1 MAAALLLSATLP
13 ARVTGAA
20 DLFAGYSVLDLGGDW
35 AQGGAAGAAASLR
48 GGTMRLGLDASA
60 HFGGS
65 APVRELGLFASLA
78 LAARASAR
86 VSPFVVLRAG
96 GAARRE
102 QVDVF
107 GVSIGAD
114 GVCDGSCPYTLG
126 PSAEGGGGLDVR
138 LSGRWHLRLEA
149 AYRARRLSGTVEHG
163 LRLSGGIARR

>member
-1 MAAALLLSATLP
+1 MAATLLAVAALP
-13 ARVTGAA
+13 ARGSAA

-35 AQGGAAGAAASLR
+35 AQGGAAGAATSRR
-48 GGTMRLGLDASA
+48 GGALRIGLDASA

-65 APVRELGLFASLA
+65 EPVRELGLFASFA

-96 GAARRE
+96 GVARRE
-102 QVDVF
+102 QVEVF
-107 GVSIGAD
+107 GVKIGTD
-114 GVCDGSCPYTLG
+114 GVCDGSCPDTFG

-138 LSGRWHLRLEA
+138 VSGRWHLRLEA
-149 AYRARRLSGTVEHG
+149 AYRARRLSGTMEHG